1 MDKAEPKPR
10 QLKNIIINPRFQF
23 KFLSYFVVL
32 FFISTIT
39 LYSTTFLF
47 FWRMKEKAL
56 NVGIPDGHIFFQF
69 LINQKRDLDF
79 LFIGLAVF
87 NFLLLIGIGFI
98 ISHRIAGPIFKLKN
112 QLAQISEESDEFKL
126 RETDFF
132 QELEPLVKQLKDK
145 IK

>member
-69 LINQKRDLDF
+69 LINE
-79 LFIGLAVF
+79 VF
-87 NFLLLIGIGFI
+87 
-98 ISHRIAGPIFKLKN
+98 
-112 QLAQISEESDEFKL
+112 
-126 RETDFF
+126 
-132 QELEPLVKQLKDK
+132 
-145 IK
+145 